1 MAPPEIPELH
11 RHAADDA
18 YAAVTHRS
26 RSESIV
32 DGGDDGVYEGCG
44 AGYLRV
50 KFVLKIVCLLL
61 ATSIVLVQQAAADDD
76 SPNLIRDVETET
88 MLRTFEMPV
97 WHAAGLDPNALHF
110 YIVQDPQLNSFVAGG
125 QNIFMNTGTIERAD
139 RPNELV
145 GIMAH
150 ETGHIA
156 GGHLARF
163 AAEMHDA
170 TIKAIIAMVVGG
182 AAALAGG
189 QPGGIGGA
197 MAGGEGVGERS
208 FLSFSVAQEGAAD
221 HAALGFLD
229 STHQSS
235 KGLLDFFKILEPE
248 ELLSP
253 ARQDPYLRTHPLTQE
268 RIEYVR
274 QHVLQSPYTKNPD
287 PPQWIAM
294 LNNVKA
300 KLHGFLDPPAVTLEK
315 YPADDKSVPARYA
328 RAIAYYRIPELEK
341 ALAEIDGLIHDQPN
355 NPYFWELKGQMLFEN
370 GRVADAVAPY
380 QRAVALNS
388 APLLR
393 VELAQV
399 ELETGDPSLLP
410 KALAQLSD
418 AVSYESDNPD
428 AWHFLAIAYGR
439 SNNIGMA
446 ALSLAEEGMANGD
459 YKTAIQQSQR
469 ARQILPAGPQRQRAE
484 DIHSEAKRI
493 QDRS

>member
-1 MAPPEIPELH
+1 MSTGFKA
-11 RHAADDA
+11 
-18 YAAVTHRS
+18 
-26 RSESIV
+26 
-32 DGGDDGVYEGCG
+32 
-44 AGYLRV
+44 
-50 KFVLKIVCLLL
+50 VCLLL
-61 ATSIVLVQQAAADDD
+61 AASVMLVQQAAADDN

-97 WHAAGLDPNALHF
+97 WRAAGLDPNALHF

-125 QNIFMNTGTIERAD
+125 QNIFMNTGTIERAE

-145 GIMAH
+145 GITAH

-163 AAEMHDA
+163 QAEMKDA

-182 AAALAGG
+182 AAAVAGG

-221 HAALGFLD
+221 HAALSFLD
-229 STHQSS
+229 KTHQSS
-235 KGLLDFFKILEPE
+235 KGLLDFFDILEPE
-248 ELLSP
+248 ELLSA
-253 ARQDPYLRTHPLTQE
+253 ARQDPYLRTHPLTSE
-268 RIEYVR
+268 RIDYVR
-274 QHVLQSPYTKNPD
+274 QHVAHSPYTNNPD

-300 KLHGFLDPPAVTLEK
+300 KLHGFLDPPAETLAK
-315 YPADDKSVPARYA
+315 YPASDKSVPARYA
-328 RAIAYYRIPELEK
+328 RTIAYYRIPELDK
-341 ALAEIDGLIHDQPN
+341 ALAEIDGLIHDEPN
-355 NPYFWELKGQMLFEN
+355 NPYFWELKGQILFDN
-370 GRVADAVAPY
+370 GRVAEAVAPY
-380 QRAVALNS
+380 QRAVALND
-388 APLLR
+388 APLMR

-399 ELETGDPSLLP
+399 ELETNDPALLP
-410 KALAQLSD
+410 KALAQLSS
-418 AVSYESDNPD
+418 AVAFESDNPD

-459 YKTAIQQSQR
+459 YKTAIQQAQR
-469 ARQILPAGPQRQRAE
+469 ARKLLPAGPQRQRAQ
-484 DIHSEAKRI
+484 DIYSQAKQLR
-493 QDRS
+493 DKS

>member
-1 MAPPEIPELH
+1 MRAKL
-11 RHAADDA
+11 
-18 YAAVTHRS
+18 
-26 RSESIV
+26 
-32 DGGDDGVYEGCG
+32 
-44 AGYLRV
+44 
-50 KFVLKIVCLLL
+50 VLKVGCLLL
-61 ATSIVLVQQAAADDD
+61 AMGVVLVRQAAAQD

-97 WHAAGLDPNALHF
+97 WRAAGLDPNALHF

-163 AAEMHDA
+163 ATEMHDA

-189 QPGGIGGA
+189 QPGGLGGA
-197 MAGGEGVGERS
+197 IAGGEGVGERS

-221 HAALGFLD
+221 HAALSFLD
-229 STHQSS
+229 QTHQSV
-235 KGLLDFFKILEPE
+235 KGLLDFFKFLEPE

-253 ARQDPYLRTHPLTQE
+253 AYQDPYLRTHPLTQE
-268 RIEYVR
+268 RIEYLQ
-274 QHVLQSPYTKNPD
+274 QHVLHSPYTNNPD
-287 PPQWIAM
+287 PPQWTAM
-294 LNNVKA
+294 LANVKA
-300 KLHGFLDPPAVTLEK
+300 KLHGFLDPPAHTLEK
-315 YPADDKSVPARYA
+315 YPASDKSIPAHYA
-328 RAIAYYRIPELEK
+328 RAIAYYRIPELDQ
-341 ALAEIDGLIHDQPN
+341 ALAEIDSLIRDQPN

-380 QRAVALNS
+380 QRAVALNN
-388 APLLR
+388 APLMR

-399 ELETGDPSLLP
+399 ELETEDPALLP
-410 KALAQLSD
+410 KALAQLSG
-418 AVSYESDNPD
+418 AVNFEHDNPE
-428 AWHFLAIAYGR
+428 AWRQLAIAYGR
-439 SNNIGMA
+439 SNNEGMA
-446 ALSLAEEGMANGD
+446 ALSLAEKGMADGD
-459 YKTAIQQSQR
+459 YKTAVEQAVR

-484 DIHSEAKRI
+484 DIYSEAKRI